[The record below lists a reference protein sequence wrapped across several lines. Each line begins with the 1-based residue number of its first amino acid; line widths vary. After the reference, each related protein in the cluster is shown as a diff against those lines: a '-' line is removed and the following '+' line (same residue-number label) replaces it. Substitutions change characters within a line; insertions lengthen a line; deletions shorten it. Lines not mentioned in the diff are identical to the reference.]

1 MSSSSQPNTPF
12 KSLGSRL
19 KRIRQRYSQ
28 TVAEVSGAVEIDE
41 RLLSRIEAGLER
53 PAEDIL
59 ELLINHFDMKDKDAI
74 SLWSLAG
81 YEADPLDLDDDS
93 LEDLKQSLGGL
104 PKSIIMLL
112 ALEPR
117 TLYTDALD
125 IHYDSNGLLLN
136 FKQVVGQSQPIS
148 VAKLGMSY
156 EQAEQVQKTLQ
167 KVLLH
172 AKYLKGPKAL
182 PSSIKKTPRN

>member
-1 MSSSSQPNTPF
+1 MSNTSQPNAPF

-19 KRIRQRYSQ
+19 KRIRQRYAQ

-41 RLLSRIEAGLER
+41 KVLSRIEAGLER

-81 YEADPLDLDDDS
+81 YEPDLEDLDDDGP
-93 LEDLKQSLGGL
+93 LADL

-117 TLYTDALD
+117 
-125 IHYDSNGLLLN
+125 
-136 FKQVVGQSQPIS
+136 
-148 VAKLGMSY
+148 
-156 EQAEQVQKTLQ
+156 
-167 KVLLH
+167 
-172 AKYLKGPKAL
+172 
-182 PSSIKKTPRN
+182 

>member
-1 MSSSSQPNTPF
+1 MSNTSQPNAPF
-12 KSLGSRL
+12 KSLGNRL
-19 KRIRQRYSQ
+19 KRVRQRRSQ
-28 TVAEVSGAVEIDE
+28 TVAEVSGAVEIE
-41 RLLSRIEAGLER
+41 EKLLSRIEAGLER

-59 ELLINHFDMKDKDAI
+59 ELLINHFDVQDKDAI

-81 YEADPLDLDDDS
+81 YEPEPLEFDDNPLADIS
-93 LEDLKQSLGGL
+93 QSLI

-112 ALEPR
+112 SLEAK

-125 IHYDSNGLLLN
+125 IHYDSNGLMLN
-136 FKQVVGQSQPIS
+136 FKQVVGQSQPVS
-148 VAKLGMSY
+148 VARLGMSY

-172 AKYLKGPKAL
+172 AKYLKGPKSL
-182 PSSIKKTPRN
+182 PSSIKKTGRQ